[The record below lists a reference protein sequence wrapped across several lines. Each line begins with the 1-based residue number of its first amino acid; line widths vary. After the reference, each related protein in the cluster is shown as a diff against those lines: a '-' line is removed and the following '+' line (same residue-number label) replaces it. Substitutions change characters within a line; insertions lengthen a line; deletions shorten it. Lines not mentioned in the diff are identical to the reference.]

1 MVVEMK
7 NFVRIGILLVLC
19 ATSLFSLNLSEVIAL
34 AIENSDKVKEQEHL
48 SAQSKNLMYAQYAKL
63 SPKLDLKYSLTRS
76 NRSIGDYTI
85 GLTDLNANLCH

>member
-48 SAQSKNLMYAQYAKL
+48 SAQSKNVCPICQTL
-63 SPKLDLKYSLTRS
+63 PKT
-76 NRSIGDYTI
+76 
-85 GLTDLNANLCH
+85 